1 MKALDSKCNTTN
13 FDNCPRVLGSG
24 PVMLFNRKSKLVS
37 LLSMPIVDG
46 SVPVNLMPSRKMAV
60 IIPLLQV
67 TPPQFAENPE
77 QI

>member
-1 MKALDSKCNTTN
+1 
-13 FDNCPRVLGSG
+13 
-24 PVMLFNRKSKLVS
+24 MLFNRKSKLVS